1 MSGEKQPVRL
11 RRVWS
16 IVYCCFFY
24 ESHEPESGGGDGGG
38 ARLKLT
44 LKAFL
49 LVGLGVFLEG
59 LPRHVLVRLRLG
71 RDALRPAGP
80 RSDELR
86 AGQDRLVLVQVDL
99 QLLYL
104 VLAVRQTPLER
115 PYPLLLEQ
123 QDLGEVVL
131 QLGHVCRQLLKRD
144 RAPRTKTPLEK
155 KQQQEEEE
163 ETRTP
168 RSACLSGHSWR
179 RCSLTGRLLF
189 PLCVA
194 TEGETGKRKRGR
206 DLLLKSASSSER
218 SVEQRHATVRRASG
232 EQLMILH

>member
-1 MSGEKQPVRL
+1 MSGEKQPGAPQKSLVNCVL
-11 RRVWS
+11 L
-16 IVYCCFFY
+16 FFY

-80 RSDELR
+80 RSDKLR

-99 QLLYL
+99 QLLDL

-155 KQQQEEEE
+155 KKNNNKKKKKKKKRELPAPRVSLA
-163 ETRTP
+163 TRGDDAP
-168 RSACLSGHSWR
+168 
-179 RCSLTGRLLF
+179 
-189 PLCVA
+189 
-194 TEGETGKRKRGR
+194 
-206 DLLLKSASSSER
+206 
-218 SVEQRHATVRRASG
+218 
-232 EQLMILH
+232 